1 MEEIIFIL
9 IIILT
14 LVQKFD
20 WYFNEVKKN
29 FMSKIDPLFFESACE
44 ALKLNNL
51 MMEIVINDG
60 NFVIHLG

>member
-1 MEEIIFIL
+1 
-9 IIILT
+9 
-14 LVQKFD
+14 
-20 WYFNEVKKN
+20 
-29 FMSKIDPLFFESACE
+29 MSKIDPLFFESACE